1 MSVKDL
7 NNEEKLD
14 VIYEMTIENNKML
27 RSLRR
32 QHYFSSIMTILY
44 WLMVIGAIG
53 SAYYFVRPV
62 VTLLSNNSGKIE
74 ETVGQ
79 FNQIRNQLPEAKLI
93 NQLLNSLTGKKEI
106 NNDVAM
112 PDDGVI
118 DVKSAT
124 TP

>member
-1 MSVKDL
+1 MLQKDL
-7 NNEEKLD
+7 TNEEKLST
-14 VIYEMTIENNKML
+14 IYEMTLENNKML

-32 QHYFSSIMTILY
+32 QHYFSTFMTLLY

-79 FNQIRNQLPEAKLI
+79 FNQIRDQLPEAKLI
-93 NQLLNSLTGKKEI
+93 NQLLKSLTGKKETS
-106 NNDVAM
+106 NDVAM
-112 PDDGVI
+112 PDDGVV
-118 DVKSAT
+118 DEVVR
-124 TP
+124 